1 MGQQG
6 RKSRAAGA
14 VMTKGMLV
22 VEGAHEKGLEKCVV
36 VGIGLLEMRLE
47 K

>member
-1 MGQQG
+1 
-6 RKSRAAGA
+6 
-14 VMTKGMLV
+14 MTKGMLV
-22 VEGAHEKGLEKCVV
+22 VEGAHKGLEKCVV